1 MARII
6 KEPEVRKNGILGI
19 VEELYFKSKEQMHKQ
34 QNALIH
40 RKIQS
45 QLLCPFSGSKTRV
58 KLRQDTGKPFRN
70 GKYGGT
76 FLPQTVDVLASMV
89 QDLHR
94 MAR

>member
-6 KEPEVRKNGILGI
+6 KEPEVRKNGILDI

-45 QLLCPFSGSKTRV
+45 RLLCSSCGSRISV
-58 KLRQDTGKPFRN
+58 KLRQDTDKSFRN
-70 GKYGGT
+70 GKYGGI